1 MDFSGIHNYYEHLVT
16 DYIHT
21 TVIPNMPDKSA
32 DFFLDVACYALSRLP
47 ARYMRHEID
56 MVFYLEESVR
66 ADMVEE
72 AHKAV
77 DVAVDYIKV
86 NFNKNERYE

>member
-1 MDFSGIHNYYEHLVT
+1 
-16 DYIHT
+16 
-21 TVIPNMPDKSA
+21 
-32 DFFLDVACYALSRLP
+32 
-47 ARYMRHEID
+47 

-66 ADMVEE
+66 ADMLEE

-77 DVAVDYIKV
+77 DIAVEYIKV

>member
-16 DYIHT
+16 DYLHT
-21 TVIPNMPDKSA
+21 TIIPDMPDKST

-66 ADMVEE
+66 AEMIED

-77 DVAVDYIKV
+77 DVAVEYIKV